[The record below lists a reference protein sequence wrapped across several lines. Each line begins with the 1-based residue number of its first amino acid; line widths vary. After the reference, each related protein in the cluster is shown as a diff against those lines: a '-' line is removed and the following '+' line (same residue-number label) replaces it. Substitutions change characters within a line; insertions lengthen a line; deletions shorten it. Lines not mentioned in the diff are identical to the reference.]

1 MTYVLVTLEGGM
13 PHGQYNRQQTDC
25 SRHNGVCSINVLL
38 GVYDLSISSCSGW
51 NHFCNVKIVDIQE
64 VVEK

>member
-1 MTYVLVTLEGGM
+1 M